1 MISPDTDMQKLH
13 VYELQ
18 QASDTVTD
26 TSSGS
31 VSSAAEQAQAHSW
44 TDVADQQV
52 GAEEQ
57 EEESGLELT
66 LDVESDP
73 D

>member
-1 MISPDTDMQKLH
+1 MRSPDTDMQKLH

-18 QASDTVTD
+18 QASDTITD

-31 VSSAAEQAQAHSW
+31 VSSAAEQAQAESW
-44 TDVADQQV
+44 TDGADQPV